1 MSIFALGWFKKNK
14 MSQPNISIEDIC
26 IDYAQSVS
34 FGLRYHSDFWAKI
47 CPKRLEFFEP
57 AGLWYSFPNVRIRIE
72 TEISLV
78 AVELFIWL
86 QRKATI
92 SIKRQGCSSRRQLEL
107 ILKLRRSRSLKLNL
121 VPRTQVL
128 GQFGPPKKRVNLDIC
143 NRRHKWVYCV
153 LTVSHLVFQN
163 KFCFVIL

>member
-1 MSIFALGWFKKNK
+1 

-34 FGLRYHSDFWAKI
+34 FGLRYQSDFWAKI

-107 ILKLRRSRSLKLNL
+107 ILKLSRSQSLNLNL
-121 VPRTQVL
+121 VPRKQLL
-128 GQFGPPKKRVNLDIC
+128 GQFGPPKKRVNFDIC
-143 NRRHKWVYCV
+143 NRQHKWVYCV

-163 KFCFVIL
+163 KFSFVIR

>member
-1 MSIFALGWFKKNK
+1 MRLNMSIFALGWFKKNK

-57 AGLWYSFPNVRIRIE
+57 AGLWYSFPNVRIRID

-107 ILKLRRSRSLKLNL
+107 IKKLSRS
-121 VPRTQVL
+121 QSIE
-128 GQFGPPKKRVNLDIC
+128 FGSPHAGFGSVWSPPKARKF
-143 NRRHKWVYCV
+143 RHMQP
-153 LTVSHLVFQN
+153 TT
-163 KFCFVIL
+163 